1 MIEGIISWLQ
11 LHNLSFHLKSLAVAN
26 QSQSD
31 ITILLYVLTF
41 RRSWLFA
48 TAFLI
53 CEVNTAVNFL
63 GVITIFYELEMYGVY
78 GMMHHM
84 ILLFIWC
91 SVTFKQIKGT
101 QNKKLALSCCIMIIF
116 LITLAMDRFINACT
130 ETWFYANSP
139 NITVLIHALIIVSFY
154 KPLSFI
160 DSLVD
165 QFRSAYYLL
174 RYNYSVAYFCY
185 TVKNTHQKH

>member
-1 MIEGIISWLQ
+1 MIEELLSWLH
-11 LHNLSFHLKSLAVAN
+11 LTSLSCHLSSLVVVNQN
-26 QSQSD
+26 QSD
-31 ITILLYVLTF
+31 FIVLLYVLTF
-41 RRSWLFA
+41 KRSWLFA

-53 CEVNTAVNFL
+53 CHSLSTVNYFGMIEV
-63 GVITIFYELEMYGVY
+63 FYRLEMYEVY
-78 GMMHHM
+78 GFTYYM
-84 ILLFIWC
+84 IQLFIWC

-116 LITLAMDRFINACT
+116 LITLAMDRFINAYT

-154 KPLSFI
+154 KPLSLI
-160 DSLVD
+160 NGLVD

-185 TVKNTHQKH
+185 TVKNIHQKY